1 MNIIVSGSHF
11 EDFPKAEKYV
21 RGKVE
26 RLAKYHPAI
35 QKISVRLIAEKAHI
49 NKKHGFTCEIIVS
62 IPGNDLEIVEK
73 DLAAD
78 IAFDKAL
85 DRMKRLLVKSK
96 EKKISLKH
104 RFGILGKLLR
114 RS

>member
-1 MNIIVSGSHF
+1 MNIIISGSHF
-11 EDFPKAEKYV
+11 EDFPKAKKYAQEKI
-21 RGKVE
+21 E
-26 RLAKYHPAI
+26 RLTKYHPRI
-35 QKISVRLIAEKAHI
+35 EKIIVRLISEKAHR
-49 NKKHGFTCEIIVS
+49 NEKHDFTCEIIVS

-78 IAFDKAL
+78 IVFDKAL

-104 RFGILGKLLR
+104 RFGILGKLILR
-114 RS
+114 S